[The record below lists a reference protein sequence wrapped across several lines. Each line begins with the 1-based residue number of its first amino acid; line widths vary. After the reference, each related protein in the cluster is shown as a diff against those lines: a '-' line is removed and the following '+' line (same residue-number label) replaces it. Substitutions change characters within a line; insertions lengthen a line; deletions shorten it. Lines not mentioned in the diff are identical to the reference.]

1 MPFCRQAVQNQL
13 QRSLQLNPC
22 IRKQHGRSETGAV
35 FQMDKTTVITS
46 EVVLA
51 RLQELKGQT
60 MTEDQTDFQSEDAV
74 ASLNSDTI
82 QSALAAQ
89 SELFS
94 HFSCQFV

>member
-1 MPFCRQAVQNQL
+1 
-13 QRSLQLNPC
+13 
-22 IRKQHGRSETGAV
+22 
-35 FQMDKTTVITS
+35 MDKTTVITS